1 MREGLFFRRREI
13 WLPTW
18 RTLLLGVIAAVVL
31 FIALARALPGF
42 LAPTRPIN
50 APVLAIEGW
59 ASEHSLRRAFD
70 LEKEHHYK
78 LIVVTGGPIEKGMNI
93 SSYETYA
100 NLGASR
106 LRELGFPNTNLVSL
120 PSGKVLKDR
129 TYHGALM
136 LKDYLM
142 KNTSFREVDLLGGG
156 VHSRRSWLLFEM
168 ACRPDIK
175 VGVISDFDEEFDQQN
190 WWRTSYGVR
199 GVLNEFIGY
208 LYARLAFHPD

>member
-1 MREGLFFRRREI
+1 VREGLFFKRREI

-18 RTLLLGVIAAVVL
+18 RTLLLGLVAALVL
-31 FIALARALPGF
+31 FVAFIKALPGF
-42 LAPTRPIN
+42 LAPNKPLN

-59 ASEHSLRRAFD
+59 VSEHGLHRAIA

-78 LIVVTGGPIEKGMNI
+78 MVIVTGGPIEKGMNI

-106 LRELGFPNTNLVSL
+106 LRELGFPNTNIITV
-120 PSGKVLKDR
+120 PSPKVPKDR

-136 LKDYLM
+136 LKEYAL
-142 KNTSFREVDLLGGG
+142 KNTSYREIDLLGGG
-156 VHSRRSWLLFEM
+156 VHGRRSWLLFET
-168 ACRPDIK
+168 ACRPEIK
-175 VGVISDFDEEFDQQN
+175 VGVISDTDEEFDMTN

-199 GVLNEFIGY
+199 GVINELIGY
-208 LYARLAFHPD
+208 LYARLVFHPD